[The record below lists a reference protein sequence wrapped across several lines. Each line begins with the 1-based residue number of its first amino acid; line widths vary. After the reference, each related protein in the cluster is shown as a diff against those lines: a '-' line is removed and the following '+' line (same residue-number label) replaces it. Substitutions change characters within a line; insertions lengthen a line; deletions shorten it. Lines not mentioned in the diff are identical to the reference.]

1 MVNPTEPLTAVTQ
14 AELVTLALYLAG
26 GASSVVD
33 TEEVAVRVHEL
44 APDRFSWRKY
54 PDQINLELVRVALS
68 DAAKPKLGTLVSG
81 KGRSGWSLSIAG
93 RDWAERHAKRILG
106 SDLSLDRQRRTA
118 GSSDEQ
124 RWRRERSR
132 ILTTVAWRQWNASPN
147 GSPVTP
153 SAAAELFRVD
163 RYVLG
168 RARAL
173 KVNRLRDMFADDKDL
188 AVFLAEAGAALMKED

>member
-1 MVNPTEPLTAVTQ
+1 MNNPADPLTAVTQ

-26 GASSVVD
+26 GATTVVD
-33 TEEVAVRVHEL
+33 TEDVAVRVHKL

-54 PDQINLELVRVALS
+54 RDQINLELVRVALS
-68 DAAKPKLGTLVSG
+68 DAAKPKSGPLVCG
-81 KGRSGWSLSIAG
+81 KGRSGWSLSVAG
-93 RDWAERHAKRILG
+93 QEWAEHHAKQILG
-106 SDLSLDRQRRTA
+106 ADLTVDRHIRTA

-132 ILTTVAWRQWNASPN
+132 ILSTVAWRQWNTPPI

-153 SAAAELFRVD
+153 SAAAEVFRVD

-168 RARAL
+168 RARAI
-173 KVNRLRDMFADDKDL
+173 KVNRLREMFADDEGL
-188 AVFLAEAGAALMKED
+188 APFLAEAGAALMKE